1 MAITGVA
8 NLAVKVRDIED
19 AVAFYRRAGAV
30 VTDPEEWRGAQRA
43 DVQLGALQITLFT
56 RAIYEDDAE
65 LPDEGFLHVALFSD
79 DLDRQLAGHDVVWG
93 PEVVSGPTFG
103 TRRIAFVDAPGQM
116 RLEFM
121 ERAAEN
127 PTGRRPHH

>member
-1 MAITGVA
+1 VAITGVA

-43 DVQLGALQITLFT
+43 DVQLSALQITLFT

-65 LPDEGFLHVALFSD
+65 LPDEGW
-79 DLDRQLAGHDVVWG
+79 R

-116 RLEFM
+116 RLEFT
-121 ERAAEN
+121 E
-127 PTGRRPHH
+127 